1 MTENRQNRR
10 LWGGGEKRIEKRTR
24 NLLEVMARLIILIMV
39 MVSQVLYIPKTYHVA
54 CFKHDNF
61 TLCQSYLN
69 KAITKK
75 NERVT

>member
-10 LWGGGEKRIEKRTR
+10 LWEGEERRIEKRTR
-24 NLLEVMARLIILIMV
+24 NLLEVMARLIILVMV

-54 CFKHDNF
+54 CFKHEHF
-61 TLCQSYLN
+61 TVCQLYLN